1 MLRIQRNMHGNGLR
15 VAGGAMSL
23 ADCHCGGRL
32 PKRLPSYIFKFNYFH
47 LYNTYID
54 EN

>member
-1 MLRIQRNMHGNGLR
+1 MHGNGLR

-23 ADCHCGGRL
+23 AVVEDYQRDFQA
-32 PKRLPSYIFKFNYFH
+32 IFKFNYFH

>member
-1 MLRIQRNMHGNGLR
+1 MFGNGLR

-23 ADCHCGGRL
+23 GVVEDYQRDFQAIL
-32 PKRLPSYIFKFNYFH
+32 KFNYFH
-47 LYNTYID
+47 LYNTFRD